1 MLEQLTQIR
10 IGAGRAQ
17 RAGLLL
23 LALVLVPAPALA
35 QANPRL
41 ASLGIEIWP
50 EYDRAGAVLVILK
63 GELAPEVKLPAQV
76 SLRIPAASGGPS
88 AIAFANA
95 AGGNLLNLQ
104 HETSTV
110 GNAIVLKFELPER
123 FLHVEFYAP
132 IATALPARSFT
143 YTWPGDFAA
152 DRVRAVV
159 QEPATSSNLQLEPNL
174 ELASTG
180 RDGLRYKAGDL
191 GALAAGK
198 PLPVTVSYTKLEM
211 RPTAE
216 IMKLAPSP
224 APNAASATAP
234 PAPAAPADA
243 PFPVSVLVLLVVALL
258 AIGGLLMFAWWRG
271 RAPRTQALAHGAC
284 TKCGAPRRP
293 GDRFCA
299 KCGAKLV

>member
-1 MLEQLTQIR
+1 MPQLLMQTR
-10 IGAGRAQ
+10 IGAQ
-17 RAGLLL
+17 RAWPLLL
-23 LALVLVPAPALA
+23 LVLAPALALA

-50 EYDRAGAVLVILK
+50 EYDRAGAALVILK
-63 GELAPEVKLPAQV
+63 GELAPEVKLPARV

-88 AIAFANA
+88 AIAFAGA

-104 HETSTV
+104 HAASTA

-143 YTWPGDFAA
+143 YTWPGDLAA

-159 QEPATSSNLQLEPNL
+159 QEPATSSNLQLEPDL

-180 RDGLRYKAGDL
+180 PDGLRYRAGDL
-191 GALAAGK
+191 GAHAAGK
-198 PLPVTVSYTKLEM
+198 PLAVTVRYTKLDL

-216 IMKLAPSP
+216 IMKLAPTQ
-224 APNAASATAP
+224 APDAASSS
-234 PAPAAPADA
+234 APAAPATPAGA
-243 PFPVSVLVLLVVALL
+243 PFPVSALVLLAVALV

-271 RAPRTQALAHGAC
+271 RTPRTRALPHGAC
-284 TKCGAPRRP
+284 TNCGAPRRP
-293 GDRFCA
+293 EDRFCGQ
-299 KCGAKLV
+299 CGAKLA